1 MSKGDSGGTR
11 DIARGDRPQGRRSFA
26 FSSQSA
32 VFCLTSLNTV
42 AGFVDLSIWG
52 SFIYA
57 LACRSVTHSRPKCST
72 CCNKKGDAVAFMCC
86 LFFFFFT
93 LC

>member
-1 MSKGDSGGTR
+1 MSKGDSGSGTR

-32 VFCLTSLNTV
+32 MFCLTSLNTV

-52 SFIYA
+52 SY
-57 LACRSVTHSRPKCST
+57 LCSGLLQCYSLKT
-72 CCNKKGDAVAFMCC
+72 EVQH
-86 LFFFFFT
+86 L
-93 LC
+93 L